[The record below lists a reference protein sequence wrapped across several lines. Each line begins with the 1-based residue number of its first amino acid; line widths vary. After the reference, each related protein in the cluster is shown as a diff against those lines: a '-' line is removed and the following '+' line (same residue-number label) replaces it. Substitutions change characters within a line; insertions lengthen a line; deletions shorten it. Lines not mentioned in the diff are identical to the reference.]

1 MVIINLFGARFQYP
15 QDKQLSEWLT
25 AERAVAQMAP
35 QLMVPMHRTCW
46 QLYAMSTLLPADL
59 LAYSTNLTEPPCM
72 APPGWL
78 SHRKRN
84 RGCPSRFRGNNSSA
98 CCKRIPSD

>member
-1 MVIINLFGARFQYP
+1 MVNSRESCCSDGPSVDGA
-15 QDKQLSEWLT
+15 DASDML
-25 AERAVAQMAP
+25 A
-35 QLMVPMHRTCW
+35 
-46 QLYAMSTLLPADL
+46 TLRDVHFTPAGL

>member
-1 MVIINLFGARFQYP
+1 MEIINLFGARFQYP

-25 AERAVAQMAP
+25 AESCCSDGPSVGGADASDTPA
-35 QLMVPMHRTCW
+35 
-46 QLYAMSTLLPADL
+46 TLRDVHFTPADL
-59 LAYSTNLTEPPCM
+59 PAYSTNLTGPRCM

-78 SHRKRN
+78 SHRTRN